1 MLHAYLEPLPP
12 SPPPP
17 FSLSLSLENKIVEN
31 NNHLVKFANINIKQL
46 KKITAQ

>member
-1 MLHAYLEPLPP
+1 MLHAYLKALSP

-17 FSLSLSLENKIVEN
+17 PSLENKIVEN